1 MFGLFVPVFVVV
13 CSVILIVRLRFFL
26 FTSFPRIFLFAYR
39 SLGRVDARRS
49 LFLALA
55 GTLGVGNIVGVAVG
69 IIVGGKGSV
78 FWLILSSLFSMILKY
93 SEASLTAQNSGDSRY
108 GMISLIKNSYPVFG
122 NFASCIYAFLCM
134 LLSFFMGA
142 MLQSSSV
149 CMSVFEITGVSR
161 YFIGIVLCI
170 LVFVAISFKKFG
182 IIRVVSWLVP
192 IASILYLALCLFS
205 IFKGIH
211 RLPKVIA
218 DIMRS
223 AFSVSSIGGGLCG
236 FALSSGIKEGFSRGL
251 LSNEAG
257 AGTSTLAHATNS
269 ACTPAEVGVLG
280 MAEVIVD
287 TVVFCPMTALAVL
300 VNVSDIS
307 SYPSGI
313 SLIMDS
319 LGGAFYGSGIVLCH
333 ENEKDIYGDVAERC
347 LELLNALPSLS
358 AVFDPANFIQCGVD
372 IEKAWAL
379 LKDKVY
385 YLHIKDATESG
396 IVVPSGKGVGK
407 LEFVVKDFLASGE
420 RTVSIEPH
428 LADFVGFSALEQD
441 EKSALGFTY
450 KNNFEAFSAA
460 VSAFKAIADN

>member
-1 MFGLFVPVFVVV
+1 MFGLFVPFFVVV

-78 FWLILSSLFSMILKY
+78 FWLVLSSLFSMILKY

-170 LVFVAISFKKFG
+170 LVFVAISLKKFG
-182 IIRVVSWLVP
+182 IIRIVSWLVP

-205 IFKGIH
+205 IFKGIY

-269 ACTPAEVGVLG
+269 ACSPAEVGVLG

-307 SYPSGI
+307 SYSSGI

-319 LGGAFYGSGIVLCH
+319 LGGAFYGSGIVLSVC
-333 ENEKDIYGDVAERC
+333 IFVFAYATVICWFYYGILSVDYVFGRGKVFFSVMYLIAVMLGSVVGDFVTVAITDVILLLLTISTSITLIKRSGTLIELSERDGLIKTRLKC
-347 LELLNALPSLS
+347 QAKPSLH
-358 AVFDPANFIQCGVD
+358 PRI
-372 IEKAWAL
+372 
-379 LKDKVY
+379 
-385 YLHIKDATESG
+385 
-396 IVVPSGKGVGK
+396 
-407 LEFVVKDFLASGE
+407 
-420 RTVSIEPH
+420 
-428 LADFVGFSALEQD
+428 
-441 EKSALGFTY
+441 
-450 KNNFEAFSAA
+450 
-460 VSAFKAIADN
+460 

>member
-1 MFGLFVPVFVVV
+1 
-13 CSVILIVRLRFFL
+13 
-26 FTSFPRIFLFAYR
+26 
-39 SLGRVDARRS
+39 
-49 LFLALA
+49 LA

-319 LGGAFYGSGIVLCH
+319 LGGAFYGSGIVLSVC
-333 ENEKDIYGDVAERC
+333 IFVFAYATVICWFYYGILSVDYVFGRGKLFFSVMYLIAVMLGSVVGDFVTVAITDVILLLLTISTSITLIKRSGALIELSERDGLIKTRLKC
-347 LELLNALPSLS
+347 QAKPSLH
-358 AVFDPANFIQCGVD
+358 PRI
-372 IEKAWAL
+372 
-379 LKDKVY
+379 
-385 YLHIKDATESG
+385 
-396 IVVPSGKGVGK
+396 
-407 LEFVVKDFLASGE
+407 
-420 RTVSIEPH
+420 
-428 LADFVGFSALEQD
+428 
-441 EKSALGFTY
+441 
-450 KNNFEAFSAA
+450 
-460 VSAFKAIADN
+460 

>member
-319 LGGAFYGSGIVLCH
+319 LGGAFYGSGIVLSVC
-333 ENEKDIYGDVAERC
+333 IFVFAYATVICWFYYGILSVDYVFGRGKLFFSVMYLIAVMLGSVVGDFVTVAITDVILLLLTISTSITLIKRSGALIELSERDGLIKTRLKC
-347 LELLNALPSLS
+347 QAKPSLH
-358 AVFDPANFIQCGVD
+358 PRI
-372 IEKAWAL
+372 
-379 LKDKVY
+379 
-385 YLHIKDATESG
+385 
-396 IVVPSGKGVGK
+396 
-407 LEFVVKDFLASGE
+407 
-420 RTVSIEPH
+420 
-428 LADFVGFSALEQD
+428 
-441 EKSALGFTY
+441 
-450 KNNFEAFSAA
+450 
-460 VSAFKAIADN
+460 